1 MLQGNEMETIKQPIN
16 LFWCCMLLHL
26 VADYY
31 LQGCLAD
38 LKQKCWWQKQVYQFE
53 RSKYRYDYVAG
64 LLCHALMW
72 SLITFIPMMFL
83 VTQEW
88 FAGIIICNTL
98 IHAWI
103 DNLKANKRFINLYE
117 DQIFHVIQI
126 ILTVVVCV

>member
-1 MLQGNEMETIKQPIN
+1 
-16 LFWCCMLLHL
+16 MLLHL

-72 SLITFIPMMFL
+72 SLVTFIPMMVL
-83 VTQEW
+83 VTQGW

-103 DNLKANKRFINLYE
+103 DHLKANKRYINLYE